1 MKIAKTPLII
11 DTDPGVDDAVALIQ
25 GFFAP
30 NLDIKL
36 ICSTAGNLG
45 IETTTRN
52 ALHLCELYEQNIPVA
67 QGLPAPLFRNLEAA
81 TNAHGN
87 VHGVMGFGKY
97 VYDGVKTKPIEL
109 PAHEAMHY
117 ALQLYKDLTILVL
130 GPLTNVAKLLLE
142 HPDDAKRIKT
152 IVFMGGTKENVLL
165 ETNPW
170 PEFNIS
176 RDPEA
181 VDIVLKSGIDIVI
194 IPMDFGHN
202 AYIPVAEIKK
212 LKSINRTGEI
222 FYTMYQEYHDGHVKQ
237 EVGAATHDS
246 CAIAYIIEPTLFKLD
261 PVTCEFIYRNNRG
274 ILVSN
279 LAKKSKIKLAVDMDY
294 DGFKNLYYGLLNIS
308 KTKYE

>member
-1 MKIAKTPLII
+1 MTITKTPLII

-25 GFFAP
+25 AFFAP

-52 ALHLCELYEQNIPVA
+52 AIHLCELYGRNIPVA
-67 QGLPAPLFRNLEAA
+67 KGLPAPLYRTLETA
-81 TNAHGN
+81 TNPHGS
-87 VHGVMGFGKY
+87 VHGKMGFGAY
-97 VYDGVKTKPIEL
+97 VYDGIKTDPIGL
-109 PAHEAMHY
+109 PAYKAMHY
-117 ALQLYKDLTILVL
+117 ALQLYKDTTIIVL

-142 HPDDAKRIKT
+142 YPEDAKRIKQ
-152 IVFMGGTKENVLL
+152 IVLMGGTKENVLM
-165 ETNPW
+165 ETNPY

-181 VDIVLKSGIDIVI
+181 VDIVLNSGAEIVI

-202 AYIPVAEIKK
+202 AYIPQAEIRK

-222 FYTMYQEYHDGHVKQ
+222 FYTMYQDYKDGHVKD
-237 EVGAATHDS
+237 EDAATHDS
-246 CAIAYIIEPTLFKLD
+246 CAIAYVIEPTLFKLE
-261 PVTCEFIYRNNRG
+261 PVKCEFIYKNDKG

-279 LAKKSKIKLAVDMDY
+279 LARESNIKLAIDMDY
-294 DGFKNLYYGLLNIS
+294 EGFKNLYYGLLSVS
-308 KTKYE
+308 KTLDE